1 MDMTLSE
8 IKDRLAELETRFAF
22 QDDVVASLNPQ
33 VASQERRLVDIA
45 EELRQLRREITML
58 RAALGHDIGDEPPPP
73 HY

>member
-1 MDMTLSE
+1 MDMTLSD

-33 VASQERRLVDIA
+33 VASQERRLIDIA
-45 EELRQLRREITML
+45 AELRQLRHEITML
-58 RAALGHDIGDEPPPP
+58 RAALGHDISEEPAPP